1 MKFKSPTTA
10 KQIATDYNC
19 ELVGDEHK
27 QVLGLNEIHNVEEGD
42 ITFVDHEKYYKS
54 TLQSKASVILI
65 NQRIAAPEGKTLL
78 YCEHP
83 YEVYDRLAKLHRPTL
98 QSSEHIASDALIGEG
113 TFIFPSAFVGKAV
126 TIGKNCVIHPAAVIY
141 PYTEIG
147 DNVIIH
153 ANTTIGADAFY
164 YKRTSEGYK
173 KMHNAGNVVI
183 KNNVEIGAGCTI
195 DAGVSSETTIGEG
208 TKIDDQVH
216 IGHDVKIGQHCIIAG
231 QVGIAG
237 NTIVGNHVTLY
248 GKVAVNKNITI
259 GDNVTVY
266 ACSAIAKS
274 LEPNKTYL
282 GVPAEEARAMAKQFA
297 MLRKLPDMW
306 ELFKK
311 LNH

>member
-1 MKFKSPTTA
+1 
-10 KQIATDYNC
+10 
-19 ELVGDEHK
+19 
-27 QVLGLNEIHNVEEGD
+27 
-42 ITFVDHEKYYKS
+42 
-54 TLQSKASVILI
+54 
-65 NQRIAAPEGKTLL
+65 
-78 YCEHP
+78 
-83 YEVYDRLAKLHRPTL
+83 
-98 QSSEHIASDALIGEG
+98 
-113 TFIFPSAFVGKAV
+113 
-126 TIGKNCVIHPAAVIY
+126 
-141 PYTEIG
+141 
-147 DNVIIH
+147 VIIH

-164 YKRTSEGYK
+164 YKRTVEGYK

>member
-1 MKFKSPTTA
+1 MKFKRSTTA
-10 KQIATDYNC
+10 LKIASDYNC
-19 ELVGDEHK
+19 ELIGDGDR

-54 TLQSKASVILI
+54 TLQSNASVILI

-83 YEVYDRLAKLHRPTL
+83 YDVYDSLAKHHRPTL
-98 QSSEHIASDALIGEG
+98 LSSEQIASDASIGSG
-113 TFIFPSAFVGKAV
+113 TFIAPSAFVGKAV
-126 TIGKNCVIHPAAVIY
+126 TIGKNCVIHPAVVIY
-141 PYTEIG
+141 PYSVIG

-164 YKRTSEGYK
+164 YKRTSKGYQ

-183 KNNVEIGAGCTI
+183 KSNVEIGAGCTI

-237 NTIVGNHVTLY
+237 NTTVGDYVTLY

-259 GDNVTVY
+259 GDHVTVY
-266 ACSAIAKS
+266 ACAGIAKS
-274 LEPNKTYL
+274 LEAGKTYHGL
-282 GVPAEEARAMAKQFA
+282 PAEEARVAAKQFA
-297 MLRKLPDMW
+297 LIKKLPDMW

>member
-10 KQIATDYNC
+10 QQVASDYQC
-19 ELVGDEHK
+19 ELIGAGDR
-27 QVLGLNEIHNVEEGD
+27 QVLGLNEIHNVEVGD

-54 TLQSKASVILI
+54 TLLSAASVILI
-65 NQRIAAPEGKTLL
+65 NQRLDAPEGKTLL

-83 YEVYDRLAKLHRPTL
+83 YEVYNSLAKQHRPTL
-98 QSSEHIASDALIGEG
+98 FSAEHIASEAVIGEG
-113 TFIFPSAFVGKAV
+113 TFVFPSAFIGKEV
-126 TIGKNCVIHPAAVIY
+126 RIGKNCVIHPCAVIY

-164 YKRTSEGYK
+164 YKRASEGYK

-208 TKIDDQVH
+208 TKLDSQVH
-216 IGHDVKIGQHCIIAG
+216 IGHDVKIGQHCIIAA

-259 GDNVTVY
+259 GDNVVVY
-266 ACSAIAKS
+266 ACAGIAKS
-274 LEPNKTYL
+274 LEAGKTYHGL
-282 GVPAEEARAMAKQFA
+282 PAEEARVAAKQFA
-297 MLRKLPDMW
+297 LIKKLPDMW

>member
-1 MKFKSPTTA
+1 MKFKSPTTV
-10 KQIATDYNC
+10 KQIATYYNC
-19 ELVGDEHK
+19 ELIGDEHK

-78 YCEHP
+78 YCEYP
-83 YEVYDRLAKLHRPTL
+83 YEVYDSLAKQHRPTL
-98 QSSEHIASDALIGEG
+98 LPSEQIASDALIGEG
-113 TFIFPSAFVGKAV
+113 TFIAPSAFVGKAV

-164 YKRTSEGYK
+164 YKRTAEGYK

-216 IGHDVKIGQHCIIAG
+216 IGHDVKIGQHCILAG

-259 GDNVTVY
+259 GDNVVVY
-266 ACSAIAKS
+266 ACAGVAKS
-274 LEPNKTYL
+274 LDAGKTYL
-282 GVPAEEARAMAKQFA
+282 GTPAEEARVAAKQFA
-297 MLRKLPDMW
+297 LIKKLPDMW